1 MAAAGGKRAKPPGRA
16 GQSALDIAEQL
27 HSVRHML
34 NNGRSSYEIRQA
46 LALQYGLPERTAE
59 RRLKEAR
66 EQQVRELE
74 QLDRK
79 ELAAQLIGAAA
90 DILKEAKQTKQL
102 SNALGALGFISRL
115 TGLEMPRN

>member
-1 MAAAGGKRAKPPGRA
+1 MAPPRQKPKPPGRA
-16 GQSALDIAEQL
+16 GKGALDIAEQL
-27 HSVRHML
+27 HSVRVML
-34 NNGRSSYEIRQA
+34 SNGRSPYEIRQA
-46 LALQYGLPERTAE
+46 LAIQYGLPERTAE
-59 RRLKEAR
+59 RRIKEAR
-66 EQQVRELE
+66 ELQVRELE

-90 DILKEAKQTKQL
+90 DILKEAKETRQL

>member
-1 MAAAGGKRAKPPGRA
+1 MAQPGGKRVKPPGRA

-27 HSVRHML
+27 HSVRRML
-34 NNGRSSYEIRQA
+34 NNGRSNYEIGQA
-46 LALQYGLPERTAE
+46 LAAEYGLPERTI
-59 RRLKEAR
+59 RRRIAEAR

-90 DILKEAKQTKQL
+90 DILKEAKETRQL